1 MAIVSQQSL
10 LAKVE
15 ATYSTDPTPAGANA
29 VACIN
34 EITLAPVTED
44 SQPVSVDAFLDSYEH
59 VEGSIHVVCSFSTP
73 LKGSGSAG
81 TEPEITPLL
90 KACGFKHLNTGATSD
105 AFTLASTFGTLNTG
119 YQSATFYIED
129 GTHKHQLHGCYG
141 TLSIEANPASFPVA
155 NWTFT
160 GLYERPTDV
169 ATFTAP
175 TYDTS
180 RPQPSRG
187 LTMTLGGVA
196 GGATFRPVNWTLD
209 LNREVHLSRSMA
221 ASFGIAAVELGRCV
235 PAGTFGAVVLPL
247 ASHDWYADLEAAT
260 LASMSMVWNG
270 GAGNIT
276 TITTAGGTG
285 GMAVR
290 TLDRGEDNGVM
301 TWDAG
306 YSVGRSSGNDS
317 INITFT

>member
-129 GTHKHQLHGCYG
+129 GTHKHQIHGCYG

-196 GGATFRPVNWTLD
+196 GGA
-209 LNREVHLSRSMA
+209 
-221 ASFGIAAVELGRCV
+221 
-235 PAGTFGAVVLPL
+235 TFGAVVLPL